1 VTDDQLIIR
10 HVRLCECGKLAEHDS
25 ICSPGRATAGL
36 DPEREVQRVD
46 ASTEDLFAE
55 RRGERFAKR
64 ARGFAEERTARRA
77 AMDLLALHR
86 AAIERQG
93 TLSTVKAGSTER
105 GRGGVETFGFPPSQQ
120 QLDDDPRWREH
131 WQVIRSRLLRVHELL
146 DEAEG
151 HGTVAGN
158 MQMLGVEK
166 DRLILSRE
174 NQGLSAQAVVDKLGS
189 HIAGSAETVRRI
201 RRNNGLDHRGYE
213 REVA

>member
-1 VTDDQLIIR
+1 LSDDQLIVR

-55 RRGERFAKR
+55 RRAERFAKR
-64 ARGFAEERTARRA
+64 ARSFAEERTNHRA
-77 AMDLLALHR
+77 NADLFLLHR
-86 AAIERQG
+86 EAIERAAR
-93 TLSTVKAGSTER
+93 LSTVAAGNTER
-105 GRGGVETFGFPPSQQ
+105 GRGGGDPSGPPRQQ
-120 QLDDDPRWREH
+120 QLDDDPRWLEH
-131 WQVIRSRLLRVHELL
+131 WQVVRSRLLRVHELL

-166 DRLILSRE
+166 DKLILSRE
-174 NQGLSAQAVVDKLGS
+174 NRGLSAQAVVDKLGS

-213 REVA
+213 RDAA